1 MRVAQQRFPIFLYL
15 PLHCRRF
22 RIFDLDPMRR
32 TPRDVT
38 IRLPHRQSHA
48 THLGWSVQALGGSA
62 GWAEV
67 RSGSFATDSFGV
79 RFARWRLENSFVHAA
94 FSRFARCCFLQAL
107 FNQFRRHLLSACL
120 YWMRLEYSTR
130 RGLYSAITL
139 PCAGAPMPNWH
150 YNA

>member
-1 MRVAQQRFPIFLYL
+1 MAAGKSAKGVIARLRAIAD
-15 PLHCRRF
+15 CRR
-22 RIFDLDPMRR
+22 PC
-32 TPRDVT
+32 
-38 IRLPHRQSHA
+38 
-48 THLGWSVQALGGSA
+48 AL
-62 GWAEV
+62 
-67 RSGSFATDSFGV
+67 RSGLMPASFEASTKMSKLDITRLQG
-79 RFARWRLENSFVHAA
+79 RLENSFVHAA

>member
-1 MRVAQQRFPIFLYL
+1 MLSHFLIGNDFIEYLVELGTLRAPRLVA
-15 PLHCRRF
+15 
-22 RIFDLDPMRR
+22 
-32 TPRDVT
+32 
-38 IRLPHRQSHA
+38 A
-48 THLGWSVQALGGSA
+48 EA
-62 GWAEV
+62 GELQ
-67 RSGSFATDSFGV
+67 G
-79 RFARWRLENSFVHAA
+79 RLENSFVHAA